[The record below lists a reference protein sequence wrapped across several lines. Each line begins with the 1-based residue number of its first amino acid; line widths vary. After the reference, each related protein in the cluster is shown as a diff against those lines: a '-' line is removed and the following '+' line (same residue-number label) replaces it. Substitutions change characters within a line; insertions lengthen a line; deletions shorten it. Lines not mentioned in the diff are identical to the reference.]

1 MNAEL
6 LDPGEASTRLVEAGA
21 DVIGGSCGLMKK
33 ADEAIGYYQGATL
46 LVKAMRQ
53 GCDRYLSIQPDAGL
67 AQLIDGKT
75 VYPATADEMASEV
88 THWIKEGARI
98 VGGCCGTS
106 LRHYE
111 RVSAVVRTLRAHGH

>member
-1 MNAEL
+1 
-6 LDPGEASTRLVEAGA
+6 
-21 DVIGGSCGLMKK
+21 MKK

-53 GCDRYLSIQPDAGL
+53 GCDRYLSIQPEAGL

-98 VGGCCGTS
+98 VGGRCGTS
-106 LRHYE
+106 LKHYRKLSE
-111 RVSAVVRTLRAHGH
+111 VVKRR